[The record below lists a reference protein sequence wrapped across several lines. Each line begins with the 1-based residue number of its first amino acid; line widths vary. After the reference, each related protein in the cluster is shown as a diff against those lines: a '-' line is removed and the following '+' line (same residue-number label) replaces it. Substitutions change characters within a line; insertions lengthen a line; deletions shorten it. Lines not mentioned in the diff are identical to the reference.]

1 MAQKRMFDKAIIDT
15 DKFMDLAM
23 SSKALYF
30 LLGMEA
36 DDEGFVSYK
45 KVMRVHGGNDDDIK
59 ILTAKGFLIMFPS
72 GVVVITDWNK
82 NNWLDSRRIV
92 PTEYQTEK
100 KMLIINKQ
108 KEYLLSNGL
117 AMAKQPLRENRIEE
131 KRIEENRIDTSNSD
145 ELQEV
150 KITKKKSKPSSTQ
163 QLGEN
168 SEDNTTNSA
177 DVPLII
183 KEFESINP
191 AVKRMYG
198 NKTQRQACE
207 DLINTYG
214 LERILSIISKTLPK
228 TNQIQYFPVIL
239 TPLQLRDKFSA
250 LESAIQKFKN
260 EKTEKESK
268 HKVAF
273 Y

>member
-1 MAQKRMFDKAIIDT
+1 MQKIDFVKLDIPFTQVANGVLYDKNLSLGA
-15 DKFMDLAM
+15 
-23 SSKALYF
+23 KALYAYMYSKPNGWQF
-30 LLGMEA
+30 SA
-36 DDEGFVSYK
+36 DRIGKELEVSK
-45 KVMRVHGGNDDDIK
+45 PT
-59 ILTAKGFLIMFPS
+59 ILKHLQEL
-72 GVVVITDWNK
+72 K
-82 NNWLDSRRIV
+82 NF
-92 PTEYQTEK
+92 K
-100 KMLIINKQ
+100 
-108 KEYLLSNGL
+108 YLLSQKLSNGRMSYKIIFPPMDL
-117 AMAKQPLRENRIEE
+117 EPKSTKFALGIENTEPESKKATVKKSHGEE
-131 KRIEENRIDTSNSD
+131 SLPISNKDNTSNKD
-145 ELQEV
+145 IYNN
-150 KITKKKSKPSSTQ
+150 K
-163 QLGEN
+163 EN
-168 SEDNTTNSA
+168 TAETSSA

>member
-1 MAQKRMFDKAIIDT
+1 MKDKNLEIRDNRNKSMFRM
-15 DKFMDLAM
+15 
-23 SSKALYF
+23 
-30 LLGMEA
+30 
-36 DDEGFVSYK
+36 DDEYLNGYARLCGTNATLVYLCLCRHADRHQESYPSVQTIAEK
-45 KVMRVHGGNDDDIK
+45 IGISRDSVMRGIK
-59 ILTAKGFLIMFPS
+59 SLIE
-72 GVVVITDWNK
+72 WN
-82 NNWLDSRRIV
+82 I
-92 PTEYQTEK
+92 
-100 KMLIINKQ
+100 
-108 KEYLLSNGL
+108 
-117 AMAKQPLRENRIEE
+117 
-131 KRIEENRIDTSNSD
+131 
-145 ELQEV
+145 
-150 KITKKKSKPSSTQ
+150 ITKERERRESAKWLNNRYTLLDKSVWKPKPSSTQ
-163 QLGEN
+163 QHRAKSQIEGSQVAN
-168 SEDNTTNSA
+168 QGKSQVAHSDTKDTHINTKDTHTKDTAETSSA